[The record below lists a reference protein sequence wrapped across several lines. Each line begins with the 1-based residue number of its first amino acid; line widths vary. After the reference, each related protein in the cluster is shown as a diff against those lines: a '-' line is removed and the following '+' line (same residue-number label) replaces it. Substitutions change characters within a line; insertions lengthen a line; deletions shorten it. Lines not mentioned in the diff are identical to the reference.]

1 MVLLIYGVRLP
12 PLCQKPHINL
22 LGRVTDQVFSESE
35 EWDIDTVSETI
46 ASEYERATNLS
57 INKEKQNL
65 PIEEKRTI
73 DVKEIREWLNFIITI
88 ISVVLGV
95 TNSSATTIN
104 NYNYTQQVNNYYIVG
119 MGYDA
124 KELNTTKY
132 RIVNRESIV
141 RLKHDC
147 HSIVIESIS
156 EGSIMCGRYYIDSD
170 MADEIEKVVHD
181 IDQRIRQEHFAGDIF
196 PTNVAP
202 IIEKSEHGL
211 KLDVCKWGYPLS
223 QGKNLVINA
232 RAESVMDKPSF
243 RNGILYHR
251 ILIPASGFYEWN
263 RLKEKN
269 TFSRYDAPVL
279 YMAGFCDWFE
289 NERRFVI
296 MTTAA
301 NESMIKVHDRMPL
314 ILEKGQL
321 KDWFDDRKMEQILH
335 QVPVQLKREA
345 EYEQQSLFL

>member
-1 MVLLIYGVRLP
+1 
-12 PLCQKPHINL
+12 
-22 LGRVTDQVFSESE
+22 
-35 EWDIDTVSETI
+35 
-46 ASEYERATNLS
+46 
-57 INKEKQNL
+57 
-65 PIEEKRTI
+65 
-73 DVKEIREWLNFIITI
+73 
-88 ISVVLGV
+88 
-95 TNSSATTIN
+95 
-104 NYNYTQQVNNYYIVG
+104 
-119 MGYDA
+119 
-124 KELNTTKY
+124 
-132 RIVNRESIV
+132 
-141 RLKHDC
+141 
-147 HSIVIESIS
+147 
-156 EGSIMCGRYYIDSD
+156 MCGRYYIDSD

-301 NESMIKVHDRMPL
+301 NESMIKVHDE
-314 ILEKGQL
+314 ILQNQKIKQTEQKMWKRSIWKQHKEFQNLVFTCSDGSPVYYYNVNSAI
-321 KDWFDDRKMEQILH
+321 KDYVAKINVIEIELAKEE
-335 QVPVQLKREA
+335 KREPKIFELFTCHTLRHTYATRCYENGVDQQVVQKLLGHSILAMTTDLYTHVSEEKKKEEVA
-345 EYEQQSLFL
+345 ELKILA

>member
-1 MVLLIYGVRLP
+1 
-12 PLCQKPHINL
+12 
-22 LGRVTDQVFSESE
+22 
-35 EWDIDTVSETI
+35 
-46 ASEYERATNLS
+46 
-57 INKEKQNL
+57 
-65 PIEEKRTI
+65 
-73 DVKEIREWLNFIITI
+73 
-88 ISVVLGV
+88 
-95 TNSSATTIN
+95 
-104 NYNYTQQVNNYYIVG
+104 
-119 MGYDA
+119 
-124 KELNTTKY
+124 
-132 RIVNRESIV
+132 
-141 RLKHDC
+141 
-147 HSIVIESIS
+147 
-156 EGSIMCGRYYIDSD
+156 MCGRYYIDSD

-211 KLDVCKWGYPLS
+211 KLDVCKWGYSLS

-232 RAESVMDKPSF
+232 
-243 RNGILYHR
+243 ILYHR

-314 ILEKGQL
+314 ILEK
-321 KDWFDDRKMEQILH
+321 
-335 QVPVQLKREA
+335 
-345 EYEQQSLFL
+345 

>member
-1 MVLLIYGVRLP
+1 M
-12 PLCQKPHINL
+12 
-22 LGRVTDQVFSESE
+22 
-35 EWDIDTVSETI
+35 
-46 ASEYERATNLS
+46 
-57 INKEKQNL
+57 
-65 PIEEKRTI
+65 
-73 DVKEIREWLNFIITI
+73 
-88 ISVVLGV
+88 
-95 TNSSATTIN
+95 
-104 NYNYTQQVNNYYIVG
+104 
-119 MGYDA
+119 
-124 KELNTTKY
+124 
-132 RIVNRESIV
+132 
-141 RLKHDC
+141 
-147 HSIVIESIS
+147 
-156 EGSIMCGRYYIDSD
+156 
-170 MADEIEKVVHD
+170 HD

-263 RLKEKN
+263 RLKRRKIH
-269 TFSRYDAPVL
+269 FPDMMHQYCIWLA
-279 YMAGFCDWFE
+279 FCDWFE

-321 KDWFDDRKMEQILH
+321 KIGSMTGKWSKFCIRY
-335 QVPVQLKREA
+335 RF
-345 EYEQQSLFL
+345 S